1 MSKVMLYKF
10 GASKVLIWGREMLTK
25 VVDEIEVA
33 EHLVDGWVSHPDE
46 VKAPEDIAPES
57 DQDSD
62 EPLTKV
68 VDEESAE
75 EVIAEEKTTK
85 AKK

>member
-33 EHLVDGWVSHPDE
+33 EHLIDGWVSHPDE
-46 VKAPEDIAPES
+46 VKAPESIAPES
-57 DQDSD
+57 DESD
-62 EPLTKV
+62 NEPLTKV
-68 VDEESAE
+68 DDEESAE
-75 EVIAEEKTTK
+75 EVIAEEKPTK